1 MDTAA
6 SRTLADAVLALHVG
20 FAAFV
25 ILGLAA
31 VLIGGLRGWRWVRNP
46 WLRAIHLAAILL
58 VVAEAWGGV
67 ACPLTTLETALR
79 DHAGDA
85 TYDGTFMAH
94 WLRRLL
100 YHDLP
105 PSVFVAAYTIFAA
118 AVAASWWLVRPR
130 AFGPW
135 LLDRLPSGKWLQP
148 PSPGEAGGESRDPDK
163 R

>member
-1 MDTAA
+1 MDATA
-6 SRTLADAVLALHVG
+6 SRTLADLVLAIHVG

-25 ILGLAA
+25 VLGLVA
-31 VLIGGLRGWRWVRNP
+31 VLLGGLRGWRWVRNP
-46 WLRAIHLAAILL
+46 WLRAVHLAAILL

-79 DHAGDA
+79 DHAGEA

-105 PSVFVAAYTIFAA
+105 PSVFVTAYTIFGT
-118 AVAASWWLVRPR
+118 AVAASWWIVRPR
-130 AFGPW
+130 AFIR
-135 LLDRLPSGKWLQP
+135 DPSSNNAEGKWPQP
-148 PSPGEAGGESRDPDK
+148 PSPDEAWGESYKPGK
-163 R
+163 C

>member
-1 MDTAA
+1 MDDATI
-6 SRTLADAVLALHVG
+6 RTLADLVLAIHVG

-25 ILGLAA
+25 VVGQAA
-31 VLIGGLRGWRWVRNP
+31 VLVGGVRGWGWVRNP

-79 DHAGDA
+79 ERAGDA
-85 TYDGTFMAH
+85 TYEGTFMAH
-94 WLRRLL
+94 WLRRVL

-105 PSVFVAAYTIFAA
+105 PSVFQAAYTLFAA

-130 AFGPW
+130 AFRPA
-135 LLDRLPSGKWLQP
+135 P
-148 PSPGEAGGESRDPDK
+148 
-163 R
+163 